1 MNTRLHLIGRHSNV
15 GFFGPALKRGNGRKA
30 PFKHLKK
37 TPVKKSRIKNRVIL
51 SKMNERPAIRD
62 SLLQEVETTFDGNS
76 NAILVT
82 ARDRF
87 HDETGTG
94 ALGTASTGVKAR
106 VSYAASYFLFSSTC

>member
-1 MNTRLHLIGRHSNV
+1 MIGRHSNV
-15 GFFGPALKRGNGRKA
+15 GFFGPALKQGNGRKA
-30 PFKHLKK
+30 SFTNLKK
-37 TPVKKSRIKNRVIL
+37 TTIKKSRIKNRVIL

-87 HDETGTG
+87 HDETV
-94 ALGTASTGVKAR
+94 AFVKLR
-106 VSYAASYFLFSSTC
+106 TFVL

>member
-1 MNTRLHLIGRHSNV
+1 
-15 GFFGPALKRGNGRKA
+15 LKRGNGRKA

-62 SLLQEVETTFDGNS
+62 SLLQQVETTFDGNS